1 MVNFR
6 EVGMRV
12 FNVQPDNSF
21 TEYVRSQFQANHEE
35 SVLEKWLESNPEAIL
50 EDGGLLIIGRQVS
63 TNLGGFIDLLGV
75 DRQGNVVVIELKRD
89 RTPRDTI
96 AQSLEY
102 ASFIARLDTDDLE
115 VILRSYLNDLSL
127 NLADYHRAFFEL
139 NEAEAVAFN
148 KDQRI
153 VLIGQSITSGVRQTA
168 SFLRSKGVRVT
179 CVEFTFFHA
188 DGKGDRILS
197 QEIVVGNEF
206 DKFSPSSGSMPVV
219 TEDSFL
225 ASLDDNGRTLFCPLL
240 EWANGKSWPIHWGSK
255 GLSLNVEVNEV
266 HIAICFGYPPDCVF
280 NQSLY
285 TGLYGPGGVK
295 KKTSAPEEILR
306 DLWKQAEDT
315 KTLRIG
321 RSGT

>member
-1 MVNFR
+1 M
-6 EVGMRV
+6 
-12 FNVQPDNSF
+12 PHF
-21 TEYVRSQFQANHEE
+21 TY
-35 SVLEKWLESNPEAIL
+35 
-50 EDGGLLIIGRQVS
+50 
-63 TNLGGFIDLLGV
+63 TYLLGV

-102 ASFIARLDTDDLE
+102 ASFIARFDTDDLE
-115 VILRSYLNDLSL
+115 AILRSYLNDPSL
-127 NLADYHRAFFEL
+127 NLADYHRAFFKL

-168 SFLRSKGVRVT
+168 SFLLSKGVRVT
-179 CVEFTFFHA
+179 CVEFTYFKA

-197 QEIVVGNEF
+197 QETVVGNEF
-206 DKFSPSSGSMPVV
+206 DKFSPSSSGSMPIV

-225 ASLDDNGRTLFCPLL
+225 ASLDDNGRTLFFPLL
-240 EWANGKSWPIHWGSK
+240 EWAKGKSLPIHWGSK

-266 HIAICFGYPPDCVF
+266 HIALCFGYPPDCVY

-295 KKTSAPEEILR
+295 KKTSAPEEIIR

-315 KTLRIG
+315 ELFAPAGQELKCHLTRSLTDSEVNSIVTWCESVEQVIHQYGLRQ
-321 RSGT
+321 